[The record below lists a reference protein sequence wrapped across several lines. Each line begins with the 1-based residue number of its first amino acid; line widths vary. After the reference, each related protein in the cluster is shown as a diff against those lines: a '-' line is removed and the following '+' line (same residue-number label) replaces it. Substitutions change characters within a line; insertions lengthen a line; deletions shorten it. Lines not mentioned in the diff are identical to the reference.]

1 MRRTISAGIIA
12 SIVLGL
18 SSSAHAQSTP
28 TGSSSGEMPKPPD
41 APKALVEGPKEKDG
55 PKALEAKGEGVTA
68 TASAGGL
75 FTTGNSRTTAITGNI
90 LFDDVIGKNEIYLQ
104 VIGNYAEGAKG
115 SDPDTRLSAANIQA
129 RARYDR
135 LITDRFGPFLMY
147 THRYDQLQGFDVRA
161 NIDPGFKYLVLL
173 EEKYQ
178 LGLEVGYDIQHDVR
192 RNKARQVFN
201 EDGSPKFGPDNNFVF
216 LDKTQTNHGV
226 RLGAAYKHSFN
237 KEVTLQSGLEYLQP
251 FNETKLWRMN
261 FNALI
266 AAKLVGGLA
275 LGVGFNLLFDN
286 GALVDSGK
294 KKLDTTTTLQL
305 IYAFSSVAK
314 KEDKMC
320 PCDEVKAP
328 EPPPPPVPVPPAPPV
343 APPVTVPPE
352 PATPPP
358 PPPTTT
364 DTPPVTTPA
373 PAPAPNP

>member
-1 MRRTISAGIIA
+1 MRRTIQAGIIA
-12 SIVLGL
+12 SIVLGV
-18 SSSAHAQSTP
+18 SSTAYAQSTP
-28 TGSSSGEMPKPPD
+28 TGSSSGDMPKPPD
-41 APKALVEGPKEKDG
+41 APKGLVEGPKEKDG
-55 PKALEAKGEGVTA
+55 PKALEVKGEGVTA

-104 VIGNYAEGAKG
+104 AIGNYAEGAKG

-135 LITDRFGPFLMY
+135 FLTDRFGPFLMY

-173 EEKYQ
+173 EESYQ
-178 LGLEVGYDIQHDVR
+178 LGLEIGYDIQHDVR
-192 RNKARQVFN
+192 RNKARPVLDAAGN
-201 EDGSPKFGPDNNFVF
+201 LTVGPDGKLVV
-216 LDKTQTNHGV
+216 LDKTQTNHGL
-226 RLGAAYKHSFN
+226 RLGAAYKHSIN

-275 LGVGFNLLFDN
+275 LGVGFNLLYDH
-286 GALVDSGK
+286 GALPNK
-294 KKLDTTTTLQL
+294 EKLDTTTTLQL
-305 IYAFSSVAK
+305 IYAFSSVSK
-314 KEDKMC
+314 KPEKNCAC
-320 PCDEVKAP
+320 PEETTKTPD
-328 EPPPPPVPVPPAPPV
+328 PPPPPLPVSPAPPV
-343 APPVTVPPE
+343 APPQTFPPT
-352 PATPPP
+352 PAEPPP
-358 PPPTTT
+358 APPPS